1 MKNTGSLFF
10 STSTVMTDII
20 ERGID
25 MILDESVSTA
35 KKHAAKKI
43 DGLADGLVKKHKK
56 TFGRVIYDIFIAQDF
71 STVADNVSTKVIVPY
86 LKDLLVDALIFG
98 IEESI
103 YGSGS
108 NGRARRRAK
117 SQSSRY
123 ADRDR
128 TSYSDYYESGR
139 DSSRS
144 SGDKRSRE
152 LKAGDMLEDVVMKD
166 RATAEWLLD
175 ELQDFID
182 RFGRVTVNDLNDVL
196 GRTGS
201 GFNTSYFGWKSLA
214 DVKIKRVYDGYLV
227 DFPEPVEV

>member
-1 MKNTGSLFF
+1 
-10 STSTVMTDII
+10 MTDII

-25 MILDESVSTA
+25 KILDESISAGRVRV
-35 KKHAAKKI
+35 AKKI
-43 DGLADGLVKKHKK
+43 DGLADGLVTKHKK
-56 TFGRVIYDIFIAQDF
+56 TIGRMIYDIFIAQDF
-71 STVADNVSTKVIVPY
+71 STVSQNVSRKVIVPY

-108 NGRARRRAK
+108 NGRVNGRRRSR
-117 SQSSRY
+117 SQSSRSG
-123 ADRDR
+123 DRA
-128 TSYSDYYESGR
+128 SYSDYY

-144 SGDKRSRE
+144 SSRRSDDDRSSRD

-166 RATAEWLLD
+166 RATAEWLVD

-196 GRTGS
+196 GRTGN

-214 DVKIKRVYDGYLV
+214 DVKIRRVYDGYLV
-227 DFPEPVEV
+227 EFPEPVEV